1 MGKHQRILREMF
13 FPKGDVRMP
22 FIQNEVLVVDDE
34 PKQRRGLAAMIRSL
48 RPEYRVHE
56 AKNGKEAFELARSRS
71 LDIVFTDIQMPVLNG
86 IEFLEALNKEEASLP
101 RVVFVSVFHEFEY
114 AQRALRLGAKDYLV
128 KPVSSEHLEALL
140 ANMEQQ
146 IDKES
151 SRQTQARNLTDQLAH
166 TRSVYLEHLLYK
178 WMTED
183 LQASEADEVKSH
195 FAADGSGTVLILKTK
210 PGARMESETEW
221 KCMLKRAVSQ
231 MLCPFAES
239 LVIAPEHEKDRL
251 YVALVWKPG
260 VSGTEGLD
268 KLRTALGQL
277 GNIYSRSI
285 GAGVGIETASLGR
298 DIRKCCASA
307 AAALEY
313 LYYFPEGKWLCSN
326 ALENL
331 LDKAVSVAVAAGD
344 TDALDEAVTESDV
357 ELAVAKLD
365 AILDNM
371 AAAYPS
377 PFRMKCHA
385 IQLLLTCIKRA
396 EPVLDKEVCRGL
408 ADRIDRELLASDSLR
423 DTKETASRLLTDIV
437 NQMKRDKSSRSEM
450 IMQKCR
456 EYVEEHLQ
464 EDLGLELVA
473 QRFFYNSSY
482 FSILFKNHFQISFTD
497 FLVKARMQK
506 ARCLL
511 LQSDHRVADIA
522 KQVGYKDIKYFNKVF
537 KKMFLYSPEEFRRMF
552 SS

>member
-1 MGKHQRILREMF
+1 
-13 FPKGDVRMP
+13 
-22 FIQNEVLVVDDE
+22 
-34 PKQRRGLAAMIRSL
+34 
-48 RPEYRVHE
+48 
-56 AKNGKEAFELARSRS
+56 
-71 LDIVFTDIQMPVLNG
+71 
-86 IEFLEALNKEEASLP
+86 
-101 RVVFVSVFHEFEY
+101 
-114 AQRALRLGAKDYLV
+114 
-128 KPVSSEHLEALL
+128 
-140 ANMEQQ
+140 
-146 IDKES
+146 
-151 SRQTQARNLTDQLAH
+151 
-166 TRSVYLEHLLYK
+166 
-178 WMTED
+178 
-183 LQASEADEVKSH
+183 
-195 FAADGSGTVLILKTK
+195 
-210 PGARMESETEW
+210 
-221 KCMLKRAVSQ
+221 
-231 MLCPFAES
+231 
-239 LVIAPEHEKDRL
+239 
-251 YVALVWKPG
+251 

-285 GAGVGIETASLGR
+285 GAGVGRETASLGR